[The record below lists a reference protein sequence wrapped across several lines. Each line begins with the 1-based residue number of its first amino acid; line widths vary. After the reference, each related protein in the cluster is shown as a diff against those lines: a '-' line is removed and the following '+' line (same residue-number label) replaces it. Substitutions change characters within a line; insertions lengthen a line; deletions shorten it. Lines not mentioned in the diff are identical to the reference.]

1 MYGNAWSTCND
12 SRDPSR
18 RLRLRK
24 GGTITSRF
32 QARSADFSPLP
43 PQRAKAQYRSTN
55 ADKKAASCHDGLTTT
70 LIWQGGYDDRNRQG
84 NRRTRPTTYGRKGAG
99 PETDHTMCRHQSHAE
114 KNRARPCVSALAQMV
129 HGLVR
134 DWPGTVLLRLL
145 LPDLPLAA
153 TVLPWRDSGP
163 LHPVRSPQAS
173 GRGPAALADEQGC
186 SVEGNPDDCGSL
198 LPRHATDSRR
208 WLCARGARHRRQR
221 PGVRSARQWQG
232 RGGLP
237 ASTGAGLV
245 RGRHAYPVAMPDQT
259 DTLCRNYHGP
269 RSAALSAPRH
279 AVAVGPGFS
288 ELRQRCPSAVPG
300 RALAG

>member
-32 QARSADFSPLP
+32 QARSADFSPRP

-99 PETDHTMCRHQSHAE
+99 PETDHTMCHHQSHAE
-114 KNRARPCVSALAQMV
+114 KDRTRPCVSALAQMV

-134 DWPGTVLLRLL
+134 DWPGTVLFRLL
-145 LPDLPLAA
+145 SPDLPLAA

-163 LHPVRSPQAS
+163 STLCEARKRLGVAP
-173 GRGPAALADEQGC
+173 L
-186 SVEGNPDDCGSL
+186 
-198 LPRHATDSRR
+198 R
-208 WLCARGARHRRQR
+208 WLMNKIVQLKATLKTPEAFYRGMRLTAVD
-221 PGVRSARQWQG
+221 GFV
-232 RGGLP
+232 LD
-237 ASTGAGLV
+237 V
-245 RGRHAYPVAMPDQT
+245 PD
-259 DTLCRNYHGP
+259 
-269 RSAALSAPRH
+269 
-279 AVAVGPGFS
+279 
-288 ELRQRCPSAVPG
+288 
-300 RALAG
+300 